1 MRRILPAGQDA
12 LLVETG
18 DLRHALGL
26 YHALNAA
33 MEDAVS
39 ANASAGES
47 VASPAPTRQFAAV
60 TELVPAAQTVLVRFD
75 PRRIRPA
82 SLAEAIMTL
91 SDTPDEAQEHR
102 TVTVPVIYDGEDL
115 EAVAQLLGISA
126 DEVVARHTGAPWT
139 AAFGGFA
146 PGFTYLVDGDPI
158 FDVPR
163 RTTPRLVVPSGAVGL
178 AGRFSGVYPRESS
191 GGWQLIGHTA
201 MPMWDVHADP
211 PAAIM
216 PGDRV
221 TFHAERDQAI
231 MTDDIARQRRTP
243 TDRDIRAHAVNS
255 GSGSESTT
263 CDHGL
268 RADRPGLL
276 ALFEDEGRHASA
288 MGVAGSGAC
297 DMPAYRLANMLVGN
311 PPDAPAIEL
320 TAGDAAFTA
329 IGNVVV
335 AVTGAPVDLCITGK
349 AASGADPG
357 RTTIRQSLHR
367 QEAIILHDGETLT
380 IGVPRAGLRD
390 YLAIRGGFKAPM
402 TLGSAS
408 RDTMSGIG
416 PAPLAAGD
424 TLIAGTPDLSR
435 SVGRPCEWNGHLPTG
450 TMHHAGPQAIG
461 GADHPVWLDVTLGP
475 HDDWFTPAAIGTL
488 FGTTWQV
495 TAQSNRTG
503 LRLNGPQP
511 LEREDTRELPSEGM
525 VPGSLEVPGSG
536 QPVLFLRDQPVTG
549 GYPVIAVL
557 TLDALA
563 LAAQLPPGA
572 FIRFRKAGES
582 AMAASG
588 GQDIS
593 HPDEHDGKE
602 SR

>member
-1 MRRILPAGQDA
+1 MRRISSAGQDA

-18 DLRHALGL
+18 DLHHALGL
-26 YHALNAA
+26 YHVLGEAVK
-33 MEDAVS
+33 EAVS
-39 ANASAGES
+39 ASESAGES
-47 VASPAPTRQFAAV
+47 AASLMSMRAFAAV
-60 TELVPAAQTVLVRFD
+60 MELVPAAQTVLVRFD
-75 PRRIRPA
+75 LRETHA
-82 SLAEAIMTL
+82 SALAEAIMTL
-91 SDTPDEAQEHR
+91 PDAPDQTSSRRRVE
-102 TVTVPVIYDGEDL
+102 VPVVYDGEDL
-115 EAVAQLLGISA
+115 DAVAQLLGISPH
-126 DEVVARHTGAPWT
+126 EVIARHTGTPWT

-163 RTTPRLVVPSGAVGL
+163 RATPRLAVPSGAVGL

-191 GGWQLIGHTA
+191 GGWQLIGHTTL
-201 MPMWDVHADP
+201 PMWNTQTNP

-221 TFHAERDQAI
+221 VFRPERADTTIA
-231 MTDDIARQRRTP
+231 DIPPKRICSTGCGASAQCENRTADSTP
-243 TDRDIRAHAVNS
+243 AVH
-255 GSGSESTT
+255 G
-263 CDHGL
+263 CGL
-268 RADRPGLL
+268 RVDRPGLL
-276 ALFEDEGRHASA
+276 ALFEDEGRRASA

-297 DMPAYRLANMLVGN
+297 DRRSYHLANMLVGN
-311 PPDAPAIEL
+311 PPDALAIEL

-329 IGNVVV
+329 IGDVVV
-335 AVTGAPVDLCITGK
+335 AVAGAPVSLHITGDTASDTDQGR
-349 AASGADPG
+349 AAV
-357 RTTIRQSLHR
+357 TQSLHR
-367 QEAIILHDGETLT
+367 QEAIIMHNGETLT

-390 YLAIRGGFKAPM
+390 YLAIRGGFVAPT

-424 TLIAGTPDLSR
+424 VLAVCRADPER
-435 SVGRPCEWNGHLPTG
+435 SVGSVRDWNEHLPSG
-450 TMHHAGPQAIG
+450 TMQHAGPKAVG
-461 GADHPVWLDVTLGP
+461 SANHPVMLDIILGP
-475 HDDWFTPAAIGTL
+475 HDDWFTQAAIATL
-488 FGTTWQV
+488 LDTTWQV

-503 LRLNGPQP
+503 LRLHGPQP
-511 LEREDTRELPSEGM
+511 LECKDQRELPSEGM

-572 FIRFRKAGES
+572 FIRFRKVGAEGTTTQE
-582 AMAASG
+582 G
-588 GQDIS
+588 HDTS
-593 HPDEHDGKE
+593 HHNEHDGKE
-602 SR
+602 LR

>member
-18 DLRHALGL
+18 DLHYALGL
-26 YHALNAA
+26 YHAIGEAVADAA
-33 MEDAVS
+33 SLGVPS
-39 ANASAGES
+39 K
-47 VASPAPTRQFAAV
+47 VFAAI
-60 TELVPAAQTVLVRFD
+60 TELVPAAQTVLVRFN
-75 PRRIRPA
+75 PRRIRAA
-82 SLAEAIMTL
+82 SLAEAIMAL
-91 SDTPDEAQEHR
+91 PDTPDQAQEHR

-115 EAVAQLLGISA
+115 EAVAQLLGIGA
-126 DEVVARHTGAPWT
+126 DEVVARHTGTPWT

-163 RTTPRLVVPSGAVGL
+163 RATPRLSVPSGAVGL

-201 MPMWDVHADP
+201 MPMWDAHADP

-221 TFHAERDQAI
+221 MFHAERNQAI
-231 MTDDIARQRRTP
+231 MTDIAHQRRTP
-243 TDRDIRAHAVNS
+243 PDRDIRANAGNS
-255 GSGSESTT
+255 GSGSDSTT
-263 CDHGL
+263 HVHGL
-268 RADRPGLL
+268 RVDHPGLL
-276 ALFEDEGRHASA
+276 ALFEDEGRHALA

-311 PPDAPAIEL
+311 PPGAPAIEL

-329 IGNVVV
+329 IGSVVV
-335 AVTGAPVDLCITGK
+335 AVTGAPVDLCITGN
-349 AASGADPG
+349 ATSGADSG
-357 RTTIRQSLHR
+357 YATIRQSLHR

-390 YLAIRGGFKAPM
+390 YLAIRGGFIAPM

-408 RDTMSGIG
+408 LDTMSGIG

-424 TLIAGTPDLSR
+424 TIAAGTPDPSR
-435 SVGRPCEWNGHLPTG
+435 SVGRPCEWNEHLPTG
-450 TMHHAGPQAIG
+450 TMHHAGPEAIG
-461 GADHPVWLDVTLGP
+461 GADCPVWLDVMLGP

-488 FGTTWQV
+488 FDTAWQI

-503 LRLNGPQP
+503 LRLNGLQP
-511 LEREDTRELPSEGM
+511 LERENTRELPSEGM

-572 FIRFRKAGES
+572 SVRFRKAGEG

-588 GQDIS
+588 GQDVS

>member
-75 PRRIRPA
+75 PRKIRPA

-126 DEVVARHTGAPWT
+126 DEVVARHTGTPWT

-231 MTDDIARQRRTP
+231 MTDIARQRRTP
-243 TDRDIRAHAVNS
+243 TDRDIRANTGNS

-276 ALFEDEGRHASA
+276 ALFDAEGRHASA

-390 YLAIRGGFKAPM
+390 YLAIRGGFKALM

-424 TLIAGTPDLSR
+424 TLIAGTPDPSR

>member
-18 DLRHALGL
+18 DLHYALGL
-26 YHALNAA
+26 YHAIGEAVADAA
-33 MEDAVS
+33 SLGVPS
-39 ANASAGES
+39 K
-47 VASPAPTRQFAAV
+47 VFAAI
-60 TELVPAAQTVLVRFD
+60 TELVPAAQTVLVRFN
-75 PRRIRPA
+75 PRRIRAA
-82 SLAEAIMTL
+82 SLAEAIMAL
-91 SDTPDEAQEHR
+91 PDTPDQAQEHR

-115 EAVAQLLGISA
+115 EAVAQLLGIGA
-126 DEVVARHTGAPWT
+126 DEVVARHTGTAWT

-163 RTTPRLVVPSGAVGL
+163 RATPRLSVPSGAVGL

-201 MPMWDVHADP
+201 MPMWDAHADP

-221 TFHAERDQAI
+221 MFHAERDQTV
-231 MTDDIARQRRTP
+231 MTDIARQRRTLS
-243 TDRDIRAHAVNS
+243 DRDIRANTGNS
-255 GSGSESTT
+255 GSGLGPMT

-268 RADRPGLL
+268 RVIRPGLL
-276 ALFEDEGRHASA
+276 ALFEDQGRRASA

-311 PPDAPAIEL
+311 PPDALAIEL

-335 AVTGAPVDLCITGK
+335 AVAGAPVDLCITGN
-349 AASGADPG
+349 ATSGADPG
-357 RTTIRQSLHR
+357 HTTIRQSLHR

-380 IGVPRAGLRD
+380 IGMPHAGLRD
-390 YLAIRGGFKAPM
+390 YLAIRGGFIAPM

-424 TLIAGTPDLSR
+424 TLIVGTPDSLR

-450 TMHHAGPQAIG
+450 TMHHAGPEAIG
-461 GADHPVWLDVTLGP
+461 SANHPIWLDVMLGP
-475 HDDWFTPAAIGTL
+475 HGDWFTPAAIGTL
-488 FGTTWQV
+488 FGTTWRV

-572 FIRFRKAGES
+572 SIRFRKAEES

-588 GQDIS
+588 GQDVS

>member
-39 ANASAGES
+39 ANVSAGES
-47 VASPAPTRQFAAV
+47 AASLAPARQFAAI

-75 PRRIRPA
+75 PRKIRPA

-91 SDTPDEAQEHR
+91 PDTPDEAQEHR

-115 EAVAQLLGISA
+115 EAVAQLLGIST
-126 DEVVARHTGAPWT
+126 DEVVARHTGTPWT

-221 TFHAERDQAI
+221 TFHAERNQAI
-231 MTDDIARQRRTP
+231 MTDIAHQRRTP
-243 TDRDIRAHAVNS
+243 PDRDIRANAGNS
-255 GSGSESTT
+255 GSGSDSTT
-263 CDHGL
+263 HVHGL
-268 RADRPGLL
+268 RVDRPGLL

-311 PPDAPAIEL
+311 PPGALAIEL

-329 IGNVVV
+329 IGSVVV
-335 AVTGAPVDLCITGK
+335 AVAGAPVDLCITGN
-349 AASGADPG
+349 ATSGADSG
-357 RTTIRQSLHR
+357 HTTIRQSLHR

-380 IGVPRAGLRD
+380 IGVPRSGLRD
-390 YLAIRGGFKAPM
+390 YLAIRGGFIAPM

-424 TLIAGTPDLSR
+424 TLLAGTPDPSR

-450 TMHHAGPQAIG
+450 TMHHASPEAIG
-461 GADHPVWLDVTLGP
+461 SASHPIWLDVMLGP

-488 FGTTWQV
+488 FGTTWRV

-503 LRLNGPQP
+503 LRLNGPQH

-572 FIRFRKAGES
+572 SIRFRKAGKS
-582 AMAASG
+582 ATAASG
-588 GQDIS
+588 GQDVS
-593 HPDEHDGKE
+593 HADEHDGKE

>member
-39 ANASAGES
+39 ANVSAGES
-47 VASPAPTRQFAAV
+47 VASLAPARQFAAI

-75 PRRIRPA
+75 PRKTRPA

-91 SDTPDEAQEHR
+91 PGTPDEAQEHR

-126 DEVVARHTGAPWT
+126 DEVVARHTGTPWT

-211 PAAIM
+211 LAAIM

-221 TFHAERDQAI
+221 TFHAERNQAI
-231 MTDDIARQRRTP
+231 MTDIACQRRTSP
-243 TDRDIRAHAVNS
+243 DRDIRANAGNS
-255 GSGSESTT
+255 GSGSDSTT
-263 CDHGL
+263 HVHGL
-268 RADRPGLL
+268 RVDRPGLL

-297 DMPAYRLANMLVGN
+297 DRRSYHLANMLVGN
-311 PPDAPAIEL
+311 SPDALAIEL

-335 AVTGAPVDLCITGK
+335 AVAGAPVDLCINGNAT
-349 AASGADPG
+349 SGADSG
-357 RTTIRQSLHR
+357 HTTIRQSLHR
-367 QEAIILHDGETLT
+367 QEAIIMHDGETLT

-390 YLAIRGGFKAPM
+390 YLAIRGGFAAPT

-424 TLIAGTPDLSR
+424 VLAVGRADPER
-435 SVGRPCEWNGHLPTG
+435 SVGSERDWNEHLPSG
-450 TMHHAGPQAIG
+450 TMQHAGPKAVG
-461 GADHPVWLDVTLGP
+461 SANHPVMLDIILGP
-475 HDDWFTPAAIGTL
+475 HDDWFTQTAIATL
-488 FGTTWQV
+488 LDTMWQV

-503 LRLNGPQP
+503 LRLHGQQP
-511 LEREDTRELPSEGM
+511 LERKDQRELPSEGM

-572 FIRFRKAGES
+572 FIRFRKVGAEGTTTQEEH
-582 AMAASG
+582 
-588 GQDIS
+588 DTS
-593 HPDEHDGKE
+593 HHNEHDGKE
-602 SR
+602 LR

>member
-1 MRRILPAGQDA
+1 M
-12 LLVETG
+12 
-18 DLRHALGL
+18 
-26 YHALNAA
+26 
-33 MEDAVS
+33 
-39 ANASAGES
+39 
-47 VASPAPTRQFAAV
+47 
-60 TELVPAAQTVLVRFD
+60 
-75 PRRIRPA
+75 
-82 SLAEAIMTL
+82 
-91 SDTPDEAQEHR
+91 
-102 TVTVPVIYDGEDL
+102 TVPVIYDGEDL
-115 EAVAQLLGISA
+115 EAVAQLLGIGA
-126 DEVVARHTGAPWT
+126 DEVVARHTGTAWT

-163 RTTPRLVVPSGAVGL
+163 RATPRLSVPSGAVGL

-201 MPMWDVHADP
+201 MPMWDAHADP

-221 TFHAERDQAI
+221 MFHAERDQAI
-231 MTDDIARQRRTP
+231 MTDIACQRRTSP
-243 TDRDIRAHAVNS
+243 DRDIRANAGNS
-255 GSGSESTT
+255 GSGSDSTT
-263 CDHGL
+263 HVHGL
-268 RADRPGLL
+268 RVDRPGLL

-311 PPDAPAIEL
+311 PPGAPAIEL

-329 IGNVVV
+329 IGSVVV
-335 AVTGAPVDLCITGK
+335 AVAGAPVDLCITGN
-349 AASGADPG
+349 ATSGADPG
-357 RTTIRQSLHR
+357 HTTIRQSLHR

-380 IGVPRAGLRD
+380 IGMPHAGLRD
-390 YLAIRGGFKAPM
+390 YLAIRGGFIVPM

-424 TLIAGTPDLSR
+424 TLIVGTPDSLR

-450 TMHHAGPQAIG
+450 TMHHAGPEAIG
-461 GADHPVWLDVTLGP
+461 SANHPIWLDVMLGP
-475 HDDWFTPAAIGTL
+475 HGDWFTPAAIGTL
-488 FGTTWQV
+488 FGTTWRV

-572 FIRFRKAGES
+572 SIRFRKAEES

-588 GQDIS
+588 GQDVS

>member
-1 MRRILPAGQDA
+1 MRRILTAGQDA

-47 VASPAPTRQFAAV
+47 VASPAPTRPLAAV

-75 PRRIRPA
+75 PRKIRPA

-126 DEVVARHTGAPWT
+126 DEVVARHTGTPWT

-146 PGFTYLVDGDPI
+146 PGFTYLVDGNPI

-163 RTTPRLVVPSGAVGL
+163 RTTPRLVVPLGAVGL

-231 MTDDIARQRRTP
+231 MTDIAQQRRTP
-243 TDRDIRAHAVNS
+243 TDRDIRANTGNS

-357 RTTIRQSLHR
+357 HKTIRQSLHR

-424 TLIAGTPDLSR
+424 TLTAGTPDPSR

-488 FGTTWQV
+488 FGTTWRV

>member
-47 VASPAPTRQFAAV
+47 VASPAPTRPLAAV

-75 PRRIRPA
+75 PRKIRPA

-126 DEVVARHTGAPWT
+126 DEVVVRHIGTPWT

-231 MTDDIARQRRTP
+231 MTDIARQRRTP
-243 TDRDIRAHAVNS
+243 TDRDIRAHAGNS

-268 RADRPGLL
+268 RADRSGLL

-311 PPDAPAIEL
+311 PPGALAIEL

-349 AASGADPG
+349 AAFGADPG

-390 YLAIRGGFKAPM
+390 YLAIRGGFKVPM

-424 TLIAGTPDLSR
+424 TLIAGTPDPSR

-450 TMHHAGPQAIG
+450 IMHHAGPQAIG

>member
-1 MRRILPAGQDA
+1 
-12 LLVETG
+12 
-18 DLRHALGL
+18 
-26 YHALNAA
+26 
-33 MEDAVS
+33 
-39 ANASAGES
+39 
-47 VASPAPTRQFAAV
+47 
-60 TELVPAAQTVLVRFD
+60 
-75 PRRIRPA
+75 
-82 SLAEAIMTL
+82 MTL
-91 SDTPDEAQEHR
+91 PRTPDEAQEHR

-126 DEVVARHTGAPWT
+126 DEVVARHTGTPWT

-221 TFHAERDQAI
+221 TFHAERNQAI
-231 MTDDIARQRRTP
+231 MTDIACQRRTSP
-243 TDRDIRAHAVNS
+243 DRDIRANAGNS
-255 GSGSESTT
+255 GSGSDSTT
-263 CDHGL
+263 HVHGL
-268 RADRPGLL
+268 RVDRPGLL

-311 PPDAPAIEL
+311 PPGAPAIEL

-329 IGNVVV
+329 IGSVVV
-335 AVTGAPVDLCITGK
+335 AVAGAPVDLCITGN
-349 AASGADPG
+349 ATSGADPG
-357 RTTIRQSLHR
+357 HTTIRQSLHR

-380 IGVPRAGLRD
+380 IGMPHAGLRD
-390 YLAIRGGFKAPM
+390 YLAIRGGFIAPM

-424 TLIAGTPDLSR
+424 TIAAGTPDPSR
-435 SVGRPCEWNGHLPTG
+435 SVGRPSEWNGHLPTG
-450 TMHHAGPQAIG
+450 TMHHAGPEAISS
-461 GADHPVWLDVTLGP
+461 ANHPIWLDVMLGP

-488 FGTTWQV
+488 FDTAWQI

-511 LEREDTRELPSEGM
+511 LKRENTRELPSEGM

-572 FIRFRKAGES
+572 SIRFRKAEES
-582 AMAASG
+582 AMAAPES
-588 GQDIS
+588 QDVS
-593 HPDEHDGKE
+593 HADEHDGKE

>member
-1 MRRILPAGQDA
+1 MRRVLPAGQDA

-26 YHALNAA
+26 YHALNVA

-47 VASPAPTRQFAAV
+47 VASPAPTRQFAAI

-75 PRRIRPA
+75 PRKIRSA

-91 SDTPDEAQEHR
+91 PDTPDEAQEHR

-115 EAVAQLLGISA
+115 DAVSQLLGISA
-126 DEVVARHTGAPWT
+126 DEVVARHTGTAWT

-163 RTTPRLVVPSGAVGL
+163 RATPRLSVPSGAVGL

-201 MPMWDVHADP
+201 MPMWDAHADP

-221 TFHAERDQAI
+221 MFHAERDQAV
-231 MTDDIARQRRTP
+231 MTDIACQRRTP
-243 TDRDIRAHAVNS
+243 TDGDIRANTGNS
-255 GSGSESTT
+255 GSGLGATIHV
-263 CDHGL
+263 HGL
-268 RADRPGLL
+268 RVDRPGLL
-276 ALFEDEGRHASA
+276 ALFEDQGRHASA

-297 DMPAYRLANMLVGN
+297 DMPAYHLANLLVGN
-311 PPDAPAIEL
+311 PPDALAIEL

-329 IGNVVV
+329 IANVVV
-335 AVTGAPVDLCITGK
+335 AVTGAPVDVCITGK
-349 AASGADPG
+349 AASGADSG
-357 RTTIRQSLHR
+357 CVAVTQRLHR

-390 YLAIRGGFKAPM
+390 YLAIRGGFVAPM

-424 TLIAGTPDLSR
+424 TLAAGPADPSR
-435 SVGRPCEWNGHLPTG
+435 SVGRPCEWDGHLPTG
-450 TMHHAGPQAIG
+450 TMHHAGPEAIG
-461 GADHPVWLDVTLGP
+461 SADHPVWLDVTLGP

-572 FIRFRKAGES
+572 SIRFRKAGES

-588 GQDIS
+588 GQDLS